1 MLGDVDPLM
10 LKQIYDPDGT
20 DEEGSVRYVFSEQ
33 NNKDETD
40 GILLGNEQAIDDSI
54 SIRDIHNCL
63 MDNYSL
69 TPIKYD
75 TIDLTLQQKNTF
87 NELFEYVRM
96 LEDVNGKVNPTFIT
110 NQYVFNITINI
121 WPTNDSEVLILQ
133 PWSKSLHF
141 GWVWG
146 SNLWVPSS

>member
-75 TIDLTLQQKNTF
+75 TVDLTLQQKNTF

-110 NQYVFNITINI
+110 NQYTQRQFINY
-121 WPTNDSEVLILQ
+121 
-133 PWSKSLHF
+133 
-141 GWVWG
+141 GYG
-146 SNLWVPSS
+146 R